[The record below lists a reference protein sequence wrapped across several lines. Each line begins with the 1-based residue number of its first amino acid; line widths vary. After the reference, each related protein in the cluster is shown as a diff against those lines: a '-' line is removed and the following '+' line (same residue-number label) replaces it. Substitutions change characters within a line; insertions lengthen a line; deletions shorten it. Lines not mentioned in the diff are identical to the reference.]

1 MGKLFAGA
9 VSGENATVDDNRG
22 SGTGNL
28 RIIFRNVYRMSG
40 AGNRG
45 DAGQYPYFRQK
56 DFVPAWPGMGDFGY
70 GSGKIMRVP
79 AVFCNRISQDG
90 AISMKQQTVYLK
102 CDRSAE
108 VQAQDVFLKDVAE
121 VRCRDTLLEA
131 KLKVIKIHHFP
142 KNGEKR
148 CVISCLQ
155 LVSLME
161 EICSEIDVQVVGE
174 TDVLVEWISVNRHKG
189 WQQWTKAAFVCLIS
203 FFGTAYTIMAYHNDV
218 GINEVFTEVYR
229 MTMGAEPGGLNTLE
243 VAYSLGLAA
252 GIIVFFNHIGGR
264 RLTKDPTPV
273 EVSIKN
279 YETDV
284 DKTLIE
290 QAGRE
295 GREIEE
301 DTGNPRNGLT

>member
-1 MGKLFAGA
+1 
-9 VSGENATVDDNRG
+9 
-22 SGTGNL
+22 
-28 RIIFRNVYRMSG
+28 
-40 AGNRG
+40 
-45 DAGQYPYFRQK
+45 
-56 DFVPAWPGMGDFGY
+56 
-70 GSGKIMRVP
+70 
-79 AVFCNRISQDG
+79 
-90 AISMKQQTVYLK
+90 MKQQTVYLK

-121 VRCRDTLLEA
+121 VRCRDLTLQA
-131 KLKVIKIHHFP
+131 KLKALKVHHFA
-142 KNGEKR
+142 KDGCRR
-148 CVISCLQ
+148 CVISALK

-161 EICSEIDVQVVGE
+161 EVSEDMDVQVVGE

-189 WQQWTKAAFVCLIS
+189 WQQWIKAAFVCLIS

-284 DKTLIE
+284 DKTLIA

-295 GREIEE
+295 GKEIES
-301 DTGNPRNGLT
+301 R